1 MNSLRIVIWN
11 VQADQ
16 RTRERTKRIR
26 ARLKAL
32 DADLLCLNEAFPSDA
47 TDEPGD
53 ARLVSSGLSDWAP
66 EARGARKVILCSR
79 SGWRET
85 DAVGS
90 PLLPEGRFA
99 GGQLAVNGN
108 SLRVLGIAPPY
119 HAYRATGRWGARRRR
134 AWQGN
139 EDYWRGLAADV
150 LPHVCAPALI
160 VGDFNVQFPPR
171 GYPSANSAAFR
182 SCEAA
187 LNGWQVA
194 TAGLPV
200 DGRLLDKP
208 LVCHLAHT
216 PDLDVVNC
224 SVLSRFDDD
233 GLELSDHPCICLTL
247 RL

>member
-1 MNSLRIVIWN
+1 M
-11 VQADQ
+11 
-16 RTRERTKRIR
+16 
-26 ARLKAL
+26 
-32 DADLLCLNEAFPSDA
+32 P
-47 TDEPGD
+47 
-53 ARLVSSGLSDWAP
+53 
-66 EARGARKVILCSR
+66 
-79 SGWRET
+79 
-85 DAVGS
+85 
-90 PLLPEGRFA
+90 

-108 SLRVLGIAPPY
+108 SLRVRGIAPPY
-119 HAYRATGRWGARRRR
+119 HAYRAAGRWGARRRR
-134 AWQGN
+134 VWQGN

-200 DGRLLDKP
+200 DGRPLDKP